1 VSLLRPPRSFPP
13 IRRGSQPSDTH
24 AQKLGV
30 KFGREEAGVT
40 ILSVGG
46 TAATPSPHPGAL
58 SMLPCVS
65 LAKYP
70 KNAALEQ
77 PYTYINIY
85 YI

>member
-1 VSLLRPPRSFPP
+1 MAAPSLLP
-13 IRRGSQPSDTH
+13 
-24 AQKLGV
+24 
-30 KFGREEAGVT
+30 
-40 ILSVGG
+40 
-46 TAATPSPHPGAL
+46 AL